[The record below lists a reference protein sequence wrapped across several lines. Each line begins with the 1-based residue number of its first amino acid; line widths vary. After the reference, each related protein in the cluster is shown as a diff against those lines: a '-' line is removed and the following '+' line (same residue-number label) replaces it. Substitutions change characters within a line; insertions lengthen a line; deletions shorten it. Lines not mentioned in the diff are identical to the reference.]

1 MGIFDFLRRSD
12 DKQAAQSARAMA
24 GETEFFSGL
33 NDPRLLEFIRSGGDT
48 GLTHSGASITP
59 KAAMK
64 NTTVYR
70 CVSLISYSVGMLPL
84 HLRDRQ
90 TKEKATDHPLFR
102 LLHRRPNAWQTAFE
116 FRTFMQQ
123 QALIEGDAYA
133 LIVRSGNRVI
143 QLVPLTSAHVTAKQ
157 RPDWSIEYKW
167 QKPGAEPR
175 VFPQS
180 EIFHVRNGLS
190 EDGLSGLSLV
200 KQAAEAIGLAVQ
212 TEAAAARL
220 FRNGMMV
227 GQVLK
232 HPGKL
237 SPEAYDRLVASM
249 ESREGAENAH
259 RSMVLEEGMEMSP
272 GGTTGKD
279 AQHIEQRKHQI
290 EEIARPFGVPRPFLG
305 MDDTSWGTGV
315 DVLGQAFVRYGLNPW
330 FEAWEQAVERS
341 LMSDADALRYE
352 AKFNPGA
359 LLRGNMKDQAEFFA
373 KALGAG
379 GHSPWMHPAEVRAS
393 FDYPARDDLPA
404 PLGQQSGGEAN
415 EPSQATET

>member
-12 DKQAAQSARAMA
+12 KREAAQSARAMA
-24 GETEFFSGL
+24 GETEFFSGT
-33 NDPRLLEFIRSGGDT
+33 NDPRLLEFIRDGGSGGM
-48 GLTHSGASITP
+48 THSGASITP

-70 CVSLISYSVGMLPL
+70 CVSLISYSVGMLPF
-84 HLRDRQ
+84 HLRERE

-123 QALIEGDAYA
+123 QALVEGDAYA
-133 LIVRSGNRVI
+133 LIVRSGSRI
-143 QLVPLTSAHVTAKQ
+143 TQLVPLTSAHVLVKQ
-157 RPDWSIEYKW
+157 KADWSIEYKW

-175 VFPQS
+175 LFQQG

-190 EDGLSGLSLV
+190 ENGLNGLSLV
-200 KQAAEAIGLAVQ
+200 RQAAEAIGLAVQ

-227 GQVLK
+227 GQVLR

-249 ESREGAENAH
+249 EQREGAENAH
-259 RSMVLEEGMEMSP
+259 RSMVLEEGMEVSP

-279 AQHIEQRKHQI
+279 AQAIEQRKHQI

-305 MDDTSWGTGV
+305 MDDTSWGTGI

-330 FEAWEQAVERS
+330 FEAWEQAVDRS
-341 LMSDADALRYE
+341 LMTDAEANRYE

-359 LLRGNMKDQAEFFA
+359 LLRGNMKDQADFFA

-379 GHSPWMHPAEVRAS
+379 GHSPWMHPAEVREALD
-393 FDYPARDDLPA
+393 FPARDDLPL
-404 PLGQQSGGEAN
+404 PLGQQTGASN
-415 EPSQATET
+415 EPSQTTET